1 MVPFLP
7 LHRNIEFFI
16 SSKDLGYEYSYL
28 LDASKYYFPHW
39 FAFKDINY
47 TFSLLMSSFFCYI
60 FTNLYIED
68 KIWTTSYV
76 YLSDQRLAESI
87 RPYLEELQ
95 AVWPWL
101 LLAGLCG
108 GIVSVSIATAV
119 LTVKRRYRGSP
130 WLHGR
135 RWKNLFALPER
146 QPLIWS
152 SDTEESNDRN
162 YQTNIWRRRQSGVV
176 THTSINF
183 NIKAL
188 WIMYYIKPI
197 IFLCV

>member
-68 KIWTTSYV
+68 NFLC
-76 YLSDQRLAESI
+76 LSF
-87 RPYLEELQ
+87 RPE
-95 AVWPWL
+95 
-101 LLAGLCG
+101 
-108 GIVSVSIATAV
+108 VSRI
-119 LTVKRRYRGSP
+119 
-130 WLHGR
+130 
-135 RWKNLFALPER
+135 
-146 QPLIWS
+146 
-152 SDTEESNDRN
+152 
-162 YQTNIWRRRQSGVV
+162 
-176 THTSINF
+176 HTSIPGGTAGCVALAAACR
-183 NIKAL
+183 AL
-188 WIMYYIKPI
+188 WRNCISEHSHCCPNCKTAIQRVTLAAWEEVEKLICSPRKTATYLEQWHRGKQRP
-197 IFLCV
+197 